1 MSINVQPKEYTTTKE
16 ILSFEIRIINLKINE
31 SASINV
37 IFYGNGGEYIKNE
50 SFTLQNP
57 DYQLW
62 TNDQWLIDYV
72 ANKYDLTII

>member
-1 MSINVQPKEYTTTKE
+1 MNY
-16 ILSFEIRIINLKINE
+16 IIKKKNNIIELD
-31 SASINV
+31 
-37 IFYGNGGEYIKNE
+37 EYIKNE

-62 TNDQWLIDYV
+62 TNDQWLIDYI